1 MRIGQADGFTTDVPV
16 SVRGLFSRIRKI
28 QRLHFST
35 RPAGAAVATREAQ
48 YMIRMHAEI
57 LAMDESIVERIR
69 QGMVRQSDDG
79 DSEAYFATQS
89 QGVATAMRRYDQR
102 RECI

>member
-1 MRIGQADGFTTDVPV
+1 
-16 SVRGLFSRIRKI
+16 
-28 QRLHFST
+28 
-35 RPAGAAVATREAQ
+35 
-48 YMIRMHAEI
+48 MIRMHAEI

-69 QGMVRQSDDG
+69 QGMVRQPDDG
-79 DSEAYFATQS
+79 DSEAYFATQL

>member
-1 MRIGQADGFTTDVPV
+1 MRIGEADGSTTDVPV
-16 SVRGLFSRIRKI
+16 SVRGLFSRIRMI
-28 QRLHFST
+28 QRLHSSSGVF
-35 RPAGAAVATREAQ
+35 ADFATKAQ

>member
-1 MRIGQADGFTTDVPV
+1 M
-16 SVRGLFSRIRKI
+16 I
-28 QRLHFST
+28 QRLHSSSGVF
-35 RPAGAAVATREAQ
+35 ADFATKAQ